1 MSEICPGFKWTSK
14 REKAALALANGF
26 TQEEA
31 ALQANIAS
39 RTIRRWLNNPE
50 FACEVD
56 RLTHMVGIATRAE
69 RLRIAMRVVRGRMQ
83 HTTIPPSKRD
93 LLEWLKYIQSETDGV
108 KLDLTSLFEDA
119 LAMAGSGSTG
129 VDQKE

>member
-1 MSEICPGFKWTSK
+1 MSEKCPDFKWTIK
-14 REKAALALANGF
+14 KEKTALALANGF

-31 ALQANIAS
+31 AVQVGISS
-39 RTIRRWLNNPE
+39 RTIRRWLNNAE
-50 FACEVD
+50 FACEID

-69 RLRIAMRVVRGRMQ
+69 RIRIAMRVVRGRMQ
-83 HTTIPPSKRD
+83 HLTIPPSKRD

-119 LAMAGSGSTG
+119 LAMAGGGSAG
-129 VDQKE
+129 ADPEE